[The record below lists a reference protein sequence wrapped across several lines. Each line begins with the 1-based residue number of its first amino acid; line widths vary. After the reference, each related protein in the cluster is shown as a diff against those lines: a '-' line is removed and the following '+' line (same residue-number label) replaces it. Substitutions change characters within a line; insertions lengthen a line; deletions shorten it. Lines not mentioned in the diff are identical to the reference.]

1 MKLLATLHER
11 LIVKSVDRDGIPR
24 TAEFLD
30 NDSLRPTRVQD
41 RTWTQITYLAFWF
54 SASGNV
60 SNLYAASTGLT
71 VGLSMWESIICQL
84 GGQILAGILMA
95 LNGRA
100 GALYRIPFPVL
111 CRSSWG
117 SLGALWPT
125 FNRAVMAIVW
135 NGVNAVQG
143 AQCLNVLLHSIF
155 PSMANIPNT
164 MGAKS
169 ALTSAGMICFF
180 VFWYLH
186 PSMVAVLFLNC
197 AFLFIPIPKMRILV
211 YIKVVAYYS
220 ATVAMLAWTL
230 SLSGSSKHTL
240 RSHSTI
246 HGTEKSWMV
255 AKFFW
260 LGLASVATFVSNA
273 ADLQRYAR
281 RRNDVILGQVFSFH
295 VANFIIAIMGCVIAA
310 TSEPIFGEVCT
321 LERLMEGDRYTAGN
335 RSELHTVSLFYV
347 PFAATHY
354 DLIHTQI
361 LSYAICPW
369 YLLSSAAVFIKFLS
383 SYQIFLSVIAGILLC
398 DYYLIRRGRLCI
410 PELYTMNPEGRY
422 HYLRGINFCAFAVYL
437 VSIATS
443 FYGFLS
449 QLGVK
454 APLSI
459 QRFYYVSYPTGLLI
473 AFLGYHLSCLCF
485 PIEYIDVHDS
495 ARDDTTMDFD
505 GVDVSRRESDAFDS
519 VAAEGIKRDEDM
531 KRAIA

>member
-1 MKLLATLHER
+1 MKVLATLHER
-11 LIVKSVDRDGIPR
+11 LIVRSVDRDGTPR
-24 TAEFLD
+24 TVEFLD
-30 NDSLRPTRVQD
+30 NDSIRPTKVQD
-41 RTWTQITYLAFWF
+41 RTWTHITYLAFWF

-117 SLGALWPT
+117 PLGALWST

-135 NGVNAVQG
+135 NCVNAVQG
-143 AQCLNVLLHSIF
+143 AQCLNVLLRSIF
-155 PSMANIPNT
+155 PSMANIPNM
-164 MGAKS
+164 MGSKS
-169 ALTSAGMICFF
+169 ALTSAGMICFSI
-180 VFWYLH
+180 FW
-186 PSMVAVLFLNC
+186 FINC
-197 AFLFIPIPKMRILV
+197 AFLFTPIPKMRILV

-255 AKFFW
+255 VKFFW

-281 RRNDVILGQVFSFH
+281 RPNDVILGQVFSFP
-295 VANFIIAIMGCVIAA
+295 VANFYHFHHGLCDSCYQMGNDIAA
-310 TSEPIFGEVCT
+310 LLPK
-321 LERLMEGDRYTAGN
+321 
-335 RSELHTVSLFYV
+335 
-347 PFAATHY
+347 
-354 DLIHTQI
+354 
-361 LSYAICPW
+361 
-369 YLLSSAAVFIKFLS
+369 YLNVKRAVFICAGKQALAEISTSLWSLIDEYSPIFLS
-383 SYQIFLSVIAGILLC
+383 SYQIFLSAIAGILLC

-410 PELYTMNPEGRY
+410 PELYTMNPEARY
-422 HYLRGINFCAFAVYL
+422 HYLRGINFRAFAVYL
-437 VSIATS
+437 VSIGPS
-443 FYGFLS
+443 FYAFPN

-459 QRFYYVSYPTGLLI
+459 QRFYYISYPMGLLI
-473 AFLGYHLSCLCF
+473 AFLGYYLSCRCF
-485 PIEYIDVHDS
+485 PIVGMVRTWGWHEPREYIDDHDS
-495 ARDDTTMDFD
+495 TRDDATIDFD
-505 GVDVSRRESDAFDS
+505 AVDISRRGSDAFDS
-519 VAAEGIKRDEDM
+519 VFAEGIKRDEDI

>member
-1 MKLLATLHER
+1 
-11 LIVKSVDRDGIPR
+11 
-24 TAEFLD
+24 
-30 NDSLRPTRVQD
+30 
-41 RTWTQITYLAFWF
+41 
-54 SASGNV
+54 
-60 SNLYAASTGLT
+60 
-71 VGLSMWESIICQL
+71 
-84 GGQILAGILMA
+84 MA

-186 PSMVAVLFLNC
+186 PSMVAVF
-197 AFLFIPIPKMRILV
+197 
-211 YIKVVAYYS
+211 

-310 TSEPIFGEVCT
+310 TSEPIFGELIWNPISI

-335 RSELHTVSLFYV
+335 
-347 PFAATHY
+347 
-354 DLIHTQI
+354 
-361 LSYAICPW
+361 
-369 YLLSSAAVFIKFLS
+369 
-383 SYQIFLSVIAGILLC
+383 
-398 DYYLIRRGRLCI
+398 
-410 PELYTMNPEGRY
+410 
-422 HYLRGINFCAFAVYL
+422 
-437 VSIATS
+437 
-443 FYGFLS
+443 
-449 QLGVK
+449 
-454 APLSI
+454 
-459 QRFYYVSYPTGLLI
+459 
-473 AFLGYHLSCLCF
+473 
-485 PIEYIDVHDS
+485 
-495 ARDDTTMDFD
+495 
-505 GVDVSRRESDAFDS
+505 
-519 VAAEGIKRDEDM
+519 
-531 KRAIA
+531 